1 MILTLTSYLECD
13 EILDRKKSSSVNN
26 EKINEFWTSVK
37 ISESLME
44 YDISETTKLFLTIIM
59 LVAC

>member
-1 MILTLTSYLECD
+1 VILTLTSYLECD